1 MGIWAPRRNLPRLHH
16 RLCFRLRRL
25 VDVGSFVTP
34 AERAQTVSR
43 WEEWRRALYEER
55 AAIQEHLGKLPR
67 EEAERLAFEAYKPQP
82 KLTQPMFD
90 FR

>member
-1 MGIWAPRRNLPRLHH
+1 M
-16 RLCFRLRRL
+16 
-25 VDVGSFVTP
+25 GSFVTP
-34 AERAQTVSR
+34 AERAQAVMR

-82 KLTQPMFD
+82 KLTQGTFNL
-90 FR
+90 

>member
-1 MGIWAPRRNLPRLHH
+1 MGSRPPHRSLSSLHCG
-16 RLCFRLRRL
+16 LCFGVRRL
-25 VDVGSFVTP
+25 AYVGPIVTP
-34 AERAQTVSR
+34 AERAQTVLK

-82 KLTQPMFD
+82 RATQGRFNL
-90 FR
+90 